1 MAERLI
7 AGKPRI
13 DKVAYTVYLTYQTE
27 DIPSATVIIPVDFI
41 PEKQLDQFA
50 KEFNAKKGKLYEKYV
65 NVRKST
71 LKEDLERRRATAPS
85 VIEV

>member
-7 AGKPRI
+7 TGKPRI

-50 KEFNAKKGKLYEKYV
+50 KEFNAKKGRLYEKYLA
-65 NVRKST
+65 VRNKAIR
-71 LKEDLERRRATAPS
+71 EDLERRRAAAPS